1 MDSKHHGTSVR
12 LMTSLVQVTT
22 WLEKRHIKPSFSVV
36 SGASKW
42 NIENKWVTYGISCVQ
57 TSGIFICIDFF
68 QFWETESSSSVGYII
83 TFTLIK
89 TSCFLNWR
97 RGYPSISSY
106 LLHMMIL
113 KMSAARPILL
123 LAILG
128 TLFYFFKLQQF
139 SILLQKKLHWNI
151 TQAQKFRVRTKWMNS
166 IQTINRF
173 MYLKQFCAS
182 WYIYF
187 SWTEICSS
195 LRKLKPFV
203 LNVLSNHIV

>member
-1 MDSKHHGTSVR
+1 MGY
-12 LMTSLVQVTT
+12 
-22 WLEKRHIKPSFSVV
+22 I
-36 SGASKW
+36 
-42 NIENKWVTYGISCVQ
+42 YGIFCIQ
-57 TSGIFICIDFF
+57 TRGIFICTDFF

-83 TFTLIK
+83 TFILIK
-89 TSCFLNWR
+89 TSCFLNLR
-97 RGYPSISSY
+97 RGYPSINSY
-106 LLHMMIL
+106 LLHMMVL

-128 TLFYFFKLQQF
+128 NYTFFLNTAFLCKLLQW
-139 SILLQKKLHWNI
+139 SILPQKKLHWNI

-166 IQTINRF
+166 IQTINQF
-173 MYLKQFCAS
+173 MYHKQFCAS

-195 LRKLKPFV
+195 LRKLQPFV

>member
-1 MDSKHHGTSVR
+1 MDSNHHGTSVR

-57 TSGIFICIDFF
+57 TRGIFICLDFF
-68 QFWETESSSSVGYII
+68 QFWETESSSSVGNII

-89 TSCFLNWR
+89 TSCFLNLR
-97 RGYPSISSY
+97 RWYPSINSY

-113 KMSAARPILL
+113 KMSAGRPILL

-151 TQAQKFRVRTKWMNS
+151 RVRTKWMNS
-166 IQTINRF
+166 IQTINQL

-182 WYIYF
+182 WYINF

-195 LRKLKPFV
+195 LRKLQPFV